1 MFKNINRPVVLLA
14 FYAMLGTLI
23 VAALLPR
30 DWQSSINFTKAKD
43 ALARVTASN
52 PSDLSK
58 EQAELTL
65 WLSKKYRVA
74 PEPMSA
80 IVTQAFTTG
89 QHLQLEPTLILAVM
103 AIESGFNPFAQSS
116 LGAQGLMQ
124 VMTKVHTDKYEI
136 FGGDLAAF
144 DPVSNLRV
152 GAKILLDCIKK
163 AGSVQGGLKQYVGA
177 TTRAG
182 GGYANKVLAE
192 QQRLKTVLAGHNKP
206 QIALAS
212 DN

>member
-1 MFKNINRPVVLLA
+1 MFKNINRPFVLLA
-14 FYAMLGTLI
+14 FYAMLGTLT
-23 VAALLPR
+23 VAALLPP
-30 DWQSSINFTKAKD
+30 DWQSSINFTRVKD
-43 ALARVTASN
+43 ALERVTASN
-52 PSDLSK
+52 PSELPK

-124 VMTKVHTDKYEI
+124 VMTKVHTEKYEL

-192 QQRLKTVLAGHNKP
+192 QQRLKTVLAGHTKP

>member
-124 VMTKVHTDKYEI
+124 VMTKVHTEKYEL